1 MMLRHAVLAAVLLTL
16 TFTGSAFALDGIDL
30 SKPAIDPGAE
40 EAAPAADD
48 CAPLTKIRYPFLCA
62 AEGDGVEG
70 ERPLVQARPVNP
82 NPSWESAR
90 QIPRMSDWTEGNGTW
105 GPDLNQD

>member
-1 MMLRHAVLAAVLLTL
+1 MMLRNAVLAAALLTL

-30 SKPAIDPGAE
+30 SKPATDPGAE
-40 EAAPAADD
+40 EAAAAAGDCPA
-48 CAPLTKIRYPFLCA
+48 LTKIRYPFLC
-62 AEGDGVEG
+62 EGAVDGAHALVQV
-70 ERPLVQARPVNP
+70 RPLNP
-82 NPSWESAR
+82 NPSWESTR

>member
-1 MMLRHAVLAAVLLTL
+1 MMLRNAAVAVALLTL
-16 TFTGSAFALDGIDL
+16 TFTGSASAIDGIDL
-30 SKPAIDPGAE
+30 SKPATEPGAE
-40 EAAPAADD
+40 ETAPAADD
-48 CAPLTKIRYPFLCA
+48 CAPLTKLRYPFLCA
-62 AEGDGVEG
+62 AEGAGAEG
-70 ERPLVQARPVNP
+70 ARSLLQARPVNP

>member
-1 MMLRHAVLAAVLLTL
+1 MMLRHAVLAAALLTL

-30 SKPAIDPGAE
+30 SNPATDPGAE
-40 EAAPAADD
+40 EAPPAADD

-62 AEGDGVEG
+62 ADGDGAEA
-70 ERPLVQARPVNP
+70 ERPLVQVRPVNP
-82 NPSWESAR
+82 NPSWERAR
-90 QIPRMSDWTEGNGTW
+90 QIPRMSDWTEGDGTW